1 MRTVF
6 KLIVVVAMMATTHLA
21 WASYTFTMKLDISGS
36 CSGIDGGGV
45 HKAVAQ
51 GIFDHYVNQ
60 VNLGIPSRAECE
72 QARQIIMSEINMS
85 YDGCRI
91 RVICGPCTG
100 SGGAGDA
107 PGVNLEGP
115 SKGGSF
121 YSGNASSEVRDW
133 DKQNDALK
141 QMLTGTSTA
150 IPQDTWTASVYNSA
164 DNWIASGKGSNEKEF
179 ASNASRNSKTSG
191 FVIDPDKPFV
201 SLNDPSRANEGII
214 PIAHKPYLE
223 KTELNAFLMLSAS
236 YEDVEFGIYEMYRQQ
251 VGCSKELLE
260 KIEKKPESQR
270 TENEEQLLDN
280 YYKFKDECYDY
291 MRKSALEDEGKREID
306 MTTIAFA
313 MAYDPDQSNKQM
325 QRWLSE
331 TTGYKRMDLSQV
343 TVDNPMYN
351 LANLINQKNLDNKDT
366 GFNAQI
372 LMREKDA
379 SGEYEYTI
387 VFNGNGHLTP
397 SLLDSFGLGNAD
409 EMVKEFGSDS
419 KHFQAALEIGRA
431 IASLPDNCTVN
442 ITGSALAGSWA
453 SVAGLASGGAPTTT
467 VNAMGVPQPLLE
479 KYGLS
484 EDFSKHNYNITAMIS
499 SDEMKDHLQK
509 ISLNPIPQT
518 TALLGPA
525 SAIGDQ
531 KVYGTPG
538 VAEELSNLQLNTRL
552 KDACQ
557 NIVASTKAGMV
568 SGFTDGLDT
577 GTSIALSALKGTPEA
592 IDKKSATPI
601 IAGAIEGV
609 IENKVDGVIEG
620 MTPTISE
627 VFPGAVPGAIKGA
640 IASVP
645 EAVAASAVGSP
656 ALGVAIVTY
665 GAVGGAVEGVVE
677 TRLEGAAFGAIS
689 GGVKSAAQEAYSIG
703 SDVASAVGKGLVI
716 NEAVEK
722 AEVNDFAKKIGA
734 DEKKMKYEKNGKSD
748 FKNDLKIV
756 MYTSSG
762 NQNSQIRWKN
772 WRKLSKQIEDQNK
785 KKK

>member
-1 MRTVF
+1 MRTIF
-6 KLIVVVAMMATTHLA
+6 KLLVVVAMMATTHLA
-21 WASYTFTMKLDISGS
+21 WASYTFTMSLDISGN
-36 CSGIDGGGV
+36 CGGMEAGLD
-45 HKAVAQ
+45 KAAAQ
-51 GIFDHYVNQ
+51 GLFDHYANQ

-72 QARQIIMSEINMS
+72 QARQIIMSEINGLGS
-85 YDGCRI
+85 GGCKIRI
-91 RVICGPCTG
+91 VCGPCTG
-100 SGGAGDA
+100 SGGAGDT

-133 DKQNDALK
+133 DKQNNALK
-141 QMLTGTSTA
+141 QMLSGNSTNA
-150 IPQDTWTASVYNSA
+150 LPQNTWTASVYNSA

-270 TENEEQLLDN
+270 TENEEQLLEN

-397 SLLDSFGLGNAD
+397 SILDSFGLGNAD
-409 EMVKEFGSDS
+409 EMVKEFGTDS

-467 VNAMGVPQPLLE
+467 VNAMGVPQPLLD

-557 NIVASTKAGMV
+557 NIVTSTKAGAIQ
-568 SGFTDGLDT
+568 GFTEGLDT
-577 GTSIALSALKGTPEA
+577 GTSVLVDAATGSKKA
-592 IDKKSATPI
+592 IGDKSVKPI
-601 IAGAIEGV
+601 IEEAGKSLIYDGIEKSV
-609 IENKVDGVIEG
+609 PSV
-620 MTPTISE
+620 SE
-627 VFPGAVPGAIKGA
+627 VFPGAVSGAVEGMVEVA
-640 IASVP
+640 PAAL
-645 EAVAASAVGSP
+645 EATLVGSP
-656 ALGVAIVTY
+656 ALGGAILVY
-665 GAVGGAVEGVVE
+665 GAAEGAAKGVIVERVKGVLVGGAI
-677 TRLEGAAFGAIS
+677 EGA
-689 GGVKSAAQEAYSIG
+689 KTTAQEAYSIG
-703 SDVASAVGKGLVI
+703 SDVMSAVGKGLVI

-734 DEKKMKYEKNGKSD
+734 DEKKMKYVKNGKGD
-748 FKNDLKIV
+748 FRDDLKIV
-756 MYTSSG
+756 MHASDDNYK
-762 NQNSQIRWKN
+762 SQIKWNN
-772 WRKLSKQIEDQNK
+772 WRKLSKQIEDHNK

>member
-1 MRTVF
+1 MRTIF
-6 KLIVVVAMMATTHLA
+6 KLLVVVAMMATTHLA
-21 WASYTFTMKLDISGS
+21 WASYTFTMSLDISGN
-36 CSGIDGGGV
+36 CGGMEAGLD
-45 HKAVAQ
+45 KAAAQ
-51 GIFDHYVNQ
+51 GLFDHYANQ

-72 QARQIIMSEINMS
+72 QARQIIMSEINGLGS
-85 YDGCRI
+85 GGCKIRI
-91 RVICGPCTG
+91 VCGPCTG
-100 SGGAGDA
+100 SGGAGDTS
-107 PGVNLEGP
+107 GVNLEGP

-133 DKQNDALK
+133 DKQNDELMK
-141 QMLTGTSTA
+141 MLTGTSTT
-150 IPQDTWTASVYNSA
+150 IPQDAWTASVYNSA
-164 DNWIASGKGSNEKEF
+164 NSWIADGRSSHQNEF
-179 ASNASRNSKTSG
+179 ASSARSSRATG
-191 FVIDPDKPFV
+191 FVIDPDKPFYP
-201 SLNDPSRANEGII
+201 LNHESRKYEGMM
-214 PIAHKPYLE
+214 PVALKPDLDDSR
-223 KTELNAFLMLSAS
+223 LNTLLMLGAS
-236 YEDVEFGIYEMYRQQ
+236 YKEVEEDIYRMFFEQA
-251 VGCSKELLE
+251 GCTKDLLAQ
-260 KIEKKPESQR
+260 IENKPASER
-270 TENEEQLLDN
+270 TENEQQILDN
-280 YYKFKDECYDY
+280 YYEFKDKCYDY
-291 MRKSALEDEGKREID
+291 MRREGLEDQGKREID
-306 MTTIAFA
+306 MTTLAFA
-313 MAYDPDQSNKQM
+313 MAYDPDMSNSKM
-325 QRWLSE
+325 QKWLFE

-343 TVDNPMYN
+343 RVDDPIYN

-397 SLLDSFGLGNAD
+397 SILDSFGLGNAD
-409 EMVKEFGSDS
+409 EMVKEFGTDS

-467 VNAMGVPQPLLE
+467 VNAMGVPQPLLD

-557 NIVASTKAGMV
+557 NIVTSTKAGAIQ
-568 SGFTDGLDT
+568 GFTEGLDT
-577 GTSIALSALKGTPEA
+577 GTSVLVDAATGSKKA
-592 IDKKSATPI
+592 IGDKSVKPI
-601 IAGAIEGV
+601 IEEAGKSLIYDGIEKSV
-609 IENKVDGVIEG
+609 PSV
-620 MTPTISE
+620 SE
-627 VFPGAVPGAIKGA
+627 VFPGAVSGAVEGMVEVSPA
-640 IASVP
+640 AL
-645 EAVAASAVGSP
+645 EATLVGSP
-656 ALGVAIVTY
+656 ALGGAILVY
-665 GAVGGAVEGVVE
+665 GAAEGAAKGVIVERVKGVLVGGAI
-677 TRLEGAAFGAIS
+677 EGA
-689 GGVKSAAQEAYSIG
+689 KTTAQEAYSIG
-703 SDVASAVGKGLVI
+703 SDVMSAVGKGLVI

-734 DEKKMKYEKNGKSD
+734 DEKKMKYVKNGKGD
-748 FKNDLKIV
+748 FRDDLKIV
-756 MYTSSG
+756 MHASDDNYK
-762 NQNSQIRWKN
+762 SQIKWNN
-772 WRKLSKQIEDQNK
+772 WRKLSKQIEDHNK